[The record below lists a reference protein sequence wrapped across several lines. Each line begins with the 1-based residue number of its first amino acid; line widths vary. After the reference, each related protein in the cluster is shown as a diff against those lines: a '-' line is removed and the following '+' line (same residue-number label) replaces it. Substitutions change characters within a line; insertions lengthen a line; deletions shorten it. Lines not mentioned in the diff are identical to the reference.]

1 MAGLFAGSIRHNQAG
16 KRLRETRMST
26 QAQTRAEAPREYGNF
41 VAGEEVIG
49 TGGKTFLSH
58 NPTTGEEWGRFIDSS
73 AADVAAAVEVAD
85 RAFRG
90 SWGALSP
97 TRRGRLLMAWGAR
110 IAPEADRIAALETG
124 QNGKLFAEMRAQLRV
139 AEDWLV
145 YFGGMADKVEGSVIP
160 LDRTSVFNYT
170 LREPLGV
177 VAVIVPWNSPTFLT
191 MMGIAPALAAGNTV
205 VIKPSEVTS
214 ASAIE
219 LAQLAVEAG
228 LPPGTVNV
236 VTGLRETG
244 EALVAH
250 PKVRKINFTGSDAAG
265 RAIAAAAG
273 KRLVS
278 CVLELGGK
286 SPNIV
291 FADANLDR
299 AEAGVL
305 AGIFAAAGQT
315 CIAGSRAYIQRPV
328 YDEMVER
335 LINRA
340 RTIRI
345 GDPMLT
351 ETQMGPVAT
360 AAQLRKDESMVQRA
374 VSEGAE
380 ILYGGERLSLPKF
393 PNGYFFSPTILHRLN
408 AGNTLLREEV
418 FGPVLAVVPFDS
430 EDEAVELANSTDYG
444 LAAGVWT
451 NDLRRAHLMARRLQ
465 AGTVWLNT
473 YRALAFNS
481 PFGGYKDS
489 GVGRQNGIEAILQ
502 YTQTKSVWCEL
513 SEEVQDPFVI
523 RTGGSR

>member
-1 MAGLFAGSIRHNQAG
+1 
-16 KRLRETRMST
+16 MSM
-26 QAQTRAEAPREYGNF
+26 QAQTRAEAPGNTAISLLARRSKGRAARRSCRITRPPAKNGAASLIRRWQYRGDQA
-41 VAGEEVIG
+41 VGGDLGVCHRTRAPGSGGGAATRHGKRGDG
-49 TGGKTFLSH
+49 T
-58 NPTTGEEWGRFIDSS
+58 
-73 AADVAAAVEVAD
+73 A
-85 RAFRG
+85 
-90 SWGALSP
+90 
-97 TRRGRLLMAWGAR
+97 RGRGGAR
-110 IAPEADRIAALETG
+110 GASQGPQD
-124 QNGKLFAEMRAQLRV
+124 KLYRQRCRWA
-139 AEDWLV
+139 
-145 YFGGMADKVEGSVIP
+145 
-160 LDRTSVFNYT
+160 
-170 LREPLGV
+170 
-177 VAVIVPWNSPTFLT
+177 
-191 MMGIAPALAAGNTV
+191 
-205 VIKPSEVTS
+205 
-214 ASAIE
+214 
-219 LAQLAVEAG
+219 
-228 LPPGTVNV
+228 
-236 VTGLRETG
+236 
-244 EALVAH
+244 
-250 PKVRKINFTGSDAAG
+250 

-291 FADANLDR
+291 FADADLDR

-315 CIAGSRAYIQRPV
+315 CVAGSRAYIQRPV

-340 RTIRI
+340 RAIRI
-345 GDPMLT
+345 GDPMLA
-351 ETQMGPVAT
+351 ETQMEPVAT

-393 PNGYFFSPTILHRLN
+393 PNGYFFSATILHRLN
-408 AGNTLLREEV
+408 AGNSLLHEEV

-430 EDEAVELANSTDYG
+430 EDEVLELANSTDYG

-473 YRALAFNS
+473 YRALTFNS

-502 YTQTKSVWCEL
+502 YAQTKSVWCEL